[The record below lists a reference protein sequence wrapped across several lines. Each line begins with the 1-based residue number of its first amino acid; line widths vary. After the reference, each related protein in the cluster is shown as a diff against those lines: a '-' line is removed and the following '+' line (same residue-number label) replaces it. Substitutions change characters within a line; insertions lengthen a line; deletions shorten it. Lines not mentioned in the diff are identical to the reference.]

1 MWDAS
6 WFTWK
11 TNAQARIERAVV
23 DPSAALAM
31 MDQLHDRG
39 VHLSM
44 DDFGTGYLSSSY
56 LKRFQIYKFKIDP
69 SVVRDL
75 EVDANDRAIVS
86 AIMRMAQALGI
97 RTTAEGMGKP
107 LVSWPSFVG
116 KPVMRPK
123 AFI

>member
-1 MWDAS
+1 
-6 WFTWK
+6 
-11 TNAQARIERAVV
+11 
-23 DPSAALAM
+23 
-31 MDQLHDRG
+31 
-39 VHLSM
+39 M

-56 LKRFQIYKFKIDP
+56 LKRFQIYKLKLKLDP

-75 EVDANDRAIVS
+75 EVDANDQAIGS
-86 AIMRMAQALGI
+86 TIMRMAQALGI

-116 KPVMRPK
+116 KPVMRPR